1 MRGEVGLSLNPE
13 EPAGKPGEDG
23 GTEPREKGDS
33 RGGGQL
39 TAPVLQGARA
49 GRGPAGSCR
58 HSHRGTQ
65 TLWEQNADLSQL
77 RSE

>member
-39 TAPVLQGARA
+39 DSTSA
-49 GRGPAGSCR
+49 AGSSGR
-58 HSHRGTQ
+58 ARTRGE
-65 TLWEQNADLSQL
+65 LLSQSQGHTDL
-77 RSE
+77 VGAER